1 MPRFITL
8 KIDLDDLPRL
18 VEESA
23 RVCLAAHK
31 MSLPPEWLK
40 EVGNNVAGAIVVVG
54 DLEHTTD
61 RLDLWAHIVSEHC
74 NAAPP
79 GSVSEMME
87 YHEHEH
93 EGPGTIRN
101 HDPNSFHYSLKKLVK
116 VLSEVEDEEDEYKGS
131 FCEAADN
138 EGHRICAASRE
149 GSDD

>member
-1 MPRFITL
+1 MPRFVTL
-8 KIDLDDLPRL
+8 KLDLDDLPGL
-18 VEESA
+18 VAESA

-31 MSLPPEWLK
+31 MSLPPELLK
-40 EVGNNVAGAIVVVG
+40 EIGGNVSGTIVIVG
-54 DLEHTTD
+54 DLENTTD

-79 GSVSEMME
+79 GSVSEMLD

-101 HDPNSFHYSLKKLVK
+101 HDPNSYHYNLKKLVE
-116 VLSEVEDEEDEYKGS
+116 VLSEVEEDDSYEGS

-138 EGHRICAASRE
+138 EGARICAESHE
-149 GSDD
+149 D